1 MRPVVLGRA
10 LRARSRRRAASR
22 RNARR
27 TRLAGSA
34 TRPRDSRSPYANEW
48 LSSYQ
53 GRTSRGIRVETLA
66 DYRHELGLY
75 ALPLLGG
82 LRLGEIEPRH
92 VKELAAL
99 VSDGGRRKP
108 RTVKLAI
115 APLRALLATA
125 VEDGLIR
132 SNPAAGVRIAQ
143 PDTLEEDLNHAVQE
157 RALTPEQLARLIAE
171 IPESH
176 RPFVTFVA
184 QTGLR
189 IGEAIA
195 VQWRDVDLDSG
206 LLHIRRRYYRSA
218 YAPPKTRYGRRVLPV
233 TPAMAAL
240 LRSRRDLLEPGPAE
254 LVWPSRT
261 GRPLNPDSTRARV
274 LKPAASR
281 AAVPWVSWH
290 ILRHTCG
297 TLLFREGWSI
307 KAVQHYLGHHSAA
320 FTLAVYVH
328 FLPGDMPATRSSTAS
343 SAREAYRRQR
353 NGRTR
358 MCVRALVTPSV
369 TPSLLPPTEPKRMRN
384 KSRRLAGRTRQWAGQ
399 GSNLRPWD

>member
-1 MRPVVLGRA
+1 MSTTVAAEDHRRLIATSTPGIYRRGTRYAYRYTDASGRT
-10 LRARSRRRAASR
+10 RQGSARTLAE
-22 RNARR
+22 ARR
-27 TRLAGSA
+27 LKAQRATDAARGERHETSRLTLAV
-34 TRPRDSRSPYANEW
+34 YANEW

-92 VKELAAL
+92 VKQLAAL

-143 PDTLEEDLNHAVQE
+143 PDTLEEDLNHVVQE

-195 VQWRDVDLDSG
+195 VQWRDVDLDAG

-218 YAPPKTRYGRRVLPV
+218 YAPPKTRHGRRVLPL

-240 LRSRRDLLEPGPAE
+240 LRSRRHLLAPRPDGARLAQPHRSAPQSGQHARSRAQTSRVARRGPVGLMAHPETHLRHAPVPRGLEHQSRSALPRSSLGCLHPGGLRA
-254 LVWPSRT
+254 LPSR
-261 GRPLNPDSTRARV
+261 GHAQQRVSRQHRRYARPTV
-274 LKPAASR
+274 
-281 AAVPWVSWH
+281 
-290 ILRHTCG
+290 G
-297 TLLFREGWSI
+297 G
-307 KAVQHYLGHHSAA
+307 
-320 FTLAVYVH
+320 
-328 FLPGDMPATRSSTAS
+328 
-343 SAREAYRRQR
+343 
-353 NGRTR
+353 
-358 MCVRALVTPSV
+358 
-369 TPSLLPPTEPKRMRN
+369 
-384 KSRRLAGRTRQWAGQ
+384 
-399 GSNLRPWD
+399 

>member
-1 MRPVVLGRA
+1 MSTTVAAEDHRRLIATSTPGIYRRGTRYAYRYTDASGRT
-10 LRARSRRRAASR
+10 RQGSARTLAE
-22 RNARR
+22 ARR
-27 TRLAGSA
+27 LKAQRATDAARGERHETSRLTLAAYS
-34 TRPRDSRSPYANEW
+34 NEW

-82 LRLGEIEPRH
+82 MRLGEIEPRH

-132 SNPAAGVRIAQ
+132 SNPAAGVRVAQ
-143 PDTLEEDLNHAVQE
+143 PDTLEEDLNHVVQE

-176 RPFVTFVA
+176 RSFVIFVA

-195 VQWRDVDLDSG
+195 VQWRDVDLDAG

-218 YAPPKTRYGRRVLPV
+218 YAPPKTRYGRRVLPL

-240 LRSRRDLLEPGPAE
+240 LRSRQHLLEPSPAE

-281 AAVPWVSWH
+281 AAVPWASWH
-290 ILRHTCG
+290 TLRHTCG

-328 FLPGDMPATRSSTAS
+328 FLPGDMPSNAFLDSIVGSVGLP
-343 SAREAYRRQR
+343 SAAEERTNLHVRR
-353 NGRTR
+353 RTSD
-358 MCVRALVTPSV
+358 T
-369 TPSLLPPTEPKRMRN
+369 
-384 KSRRLAGRTRQWAGQ
+384 
-399 GSNLRPWD
+399 

>member
-1 MRPVVLGRA
+1 
-10 LRARSRRRAASR
+10 
-22 RNARR
+22 
-27 TRLAGSA
+27 
-34 TRPRDSRSPYANEW
+34 
-48 LSSYQ
+48 
-53 GRTSRGIRVETLA
+53 
-66 DYRHELGLY
+66 
-75 ALPLLGG
+75 
-82 LRLGEIEPRH
+82 
-92 VKELAAL
+92 
-99 VSDGGRRKP
+99 
-108 RTVKLAI
+108 
-115 APLRALLATA
+115 
-125 VEDGLIR
+125 
-132 SNPAAGVRIAQ
+132 VRIAQ
-143 PDTLEEDLNHAVQE
+143 PDTLEEDLNHGVQE

-218 YAPPKTRYGRRVLPV
+218 YAPPKTRYGRRVLPL

-240 LRSRRDLLEPGPAE
+240 LRSRRDLLEPGPTE
-254 LVWPSRT
+254 VVWPSRT

-281 AAVPWVSWH
+281 AAVPWASWH
-290 ILRHTCG
+290 TLRHTCG

-328 FLPGDMPATRSSTAS
+328 FLPGDMPSNAFLDGIVVTAGLPAAEEGANLHVRKSTS
-343 SAREAYRRQR
+343 D
-353 NGRTR
+353 T
-358 MCVRALVTPSV
+358 
-369 TPSLLPPTEPKRMRN
+369 
-384 KSRRLAGRTRQWAGQ
+384 
-399 GSNLRPWD
+399 